1 MYKLKVAF
9 LVLGYLSAVGQSMRF
24 DLKSGDTKCM
34 SEDIKTNAMTVG
46 KYSVVNPNEEFP
58 VPDTHKI
65 TVRVTSPYGSNYHSG
80 EHVESGNFAFTAAE
94 NGNYMACFW
103 APDHKPPIT
112 LTVDFDWKS
121 GVAAKDW
128 SNVAKKGQVEVGNF
142 YAILSFIFLLI

>member
-65 TVRVTSPYGSNYHSG
+65 TVRVSLLRQLCYIIRYNFCKLRFLVIKPTHEIALTNQRSLGVNFKSPASIF
-80 EHVESGNFAFTAAE
+80 VT
-94 NGNYMACFW
+94 
-103 APDHKPPIT
+103 
-112 LTVDFDWKS
+112 
-121 GVAAKDW
+121 
-128 SNVAKKGQVEVGNF
+128 QVLRIYF
-142 YAILSFIFLLI
+142 